1 MSRRVASGKRQS
13 SGQRLKEVLAV
24 GQVLRVQT
32 QQHDKLLFYDAEDV
46 RGPARSKSP
55 PEMIEMNRMNERLS
69 VVIDETATM
78 FFFPVMTM
86 YKDNQDE
93 WNCPKDFSLL
103 MMLSSE
109 LRPDVLSSPEK
120 YKRLSGADWSTS
132 ESESWC
138 DLVDK
143 HNKLLSVFRFLAT
156 FLERATEMFYV
167 SKANLDAWGV
177 TNEFRELMSN
187 QSMRVLHVKK
197 VEDEL
202 ASFYATY
209 QTELSKSDFWEHTH
223 VLPNGL
229 LQDDGTCAQNDDRT
243 GPPPL
248 RRIPCVRP

>member
-46 RGPARSKSP
+46 RGLARFKSKSP

-78 FFFPVMTM
+78 FFFPATTM
-86 YKDNQDE
+86 YEDNQDK
-93 WNCPKDFSLL
+93 WNCTEDFSSL

-109 LRPDVLSSPEK
+109 LRPDVLSSPEE
-120 YKRLSGADWSTS
+120 YKRLSGANWSTS

-143 HNKLLSVFRFLAT
+143 HNKLVSVFRFLAT
-156 FLERATEMFYV
+156 FLVRAIDMFYV
-167 SKANLDAWGV
+167 SQPNLDAWGV
-177 TNEFRELMSN
+177 TKEFRELMFK
-187 QSMRVLHVKK
+187 Q
-197 VEDEL
+197 
-202 ASFYATY
+202 
-209 QTELSKSDFWEHTH
+209 
-223 VLPNGL
+223 
-229 LQDDGTCAQNDDRT
+229 
-243 GPPPL
+243 
-248 RRIPCVRP
+248 